1 MSDRKP
7 FGFTRPDEPGQ
18 DGKPD
23 PDEAEAQR
31 RVDMLLGINR
41 AAARKDPE
49 GMTPDV
55 TWRPVL

>member
-1 MSDRKP
+1 VSEAKP
-7 FGFTRPDEPGQ
+7 SGFTLPDEPGE
-18 DGKPD
+18 
-23 PDEAEAQR
+23 PDEAEAQEAQR